1 MSILLEAQEITDG
14 ARRLEYGS
22 AEESF
27 QRIADYWDTYIL
39 HKHNLKVGLTGKDVA
54 LMMTLLK
61 LAREENGHQRDS
73 LLDMAGYIRLA
84 SLMAGDEKLTK
95 KK

>member
-1 MSILLEAQEITDG
+1 MNILEEAHEITNG
-14 ARRLEYGS
+14 ARREDYGS

-27 QRIADYWDTYIL
+27 QRIADYWNTFII
-39 HKHNLKVGLTGKDVA
+39 HKHKVHVGLTGKDVS

-84 SLMAGDEKLTK
+84 SLLAGDEEVIK
-95 KK
+95 